1 VAEFRKFQELSR
13 EFVETN
19 AEICHLRPAEEEPQT
34 GQEKKRPK
42 PSKRKSRAK

>member
-1 VAEFRKFQELSR
+1 
-13 EFVETN
+13 
-19 AEICHLRPAEEEPQT
+19 LRPAEEEPQT